1 MKIFIFLIILIVTNI
16 YTFVNAQKIK
26 TKIELYISS
35 LIFKRIT
42 KNAKE
47 NKQKIDDLTFDD
59 VFKEE

>member
-16 YTFVNAQKIK
+16 YTFVNSQKIK

>member
-1 MKIFIFLIILIVTNI
+1 MKIFLIFLVILATNI
-16 YTFVNAQKIK
+16 WTFLNAKKIQ

-42 KNAKE
+42 KNVKE
-47 NKQKIDDLTFDD
+47 KQQNVDDLTFDD